1 MFENPAMQL
10 VLISAAF
17 AVITQV
23 VQLVFGNRK
32 EMRRVQKA
40 MKVKNAE
47 FKELMKKGD
56 QADKNEVERVQKEM
70 LDLSTQTMKTMPK
83 LMIVNMVVFLPLF
96 GLVSSAYDG
105 TKINLFFPLNLVW
118 AQGDWFWF
126 YVLCSFLI
134 SMVVNHAL
142 NMYDERNEKKQ
153 GTMNNAH

>member
-142 NMYDERNEKKQ
+142 NMYDEKNEKKQ

>member
-40 MKVKNAE
+40 MKAKNAE

-70 LDLSTQTMKTMPK
+70 LDLSTQTMKSMPK

-105 TKINLFFPLNLVW
+105 TKVNLFFPLNLVW

-142 NMYDERNEKKQ
+142 NMYDEKNEKKQ

>member
-17 AVITQV
+17 AVITQI

-32 EMRRVQKA
+32 EMRRVQKT
-40 MKVKNAE
+40 MKAKNAE

-70 LDLSTQTMKTMPK
+70 LDLSTQTVKSMPK

-105 TKINLFFPLNLVW
+105 TKVNLFFPLNLVW

-134 SMVVNHAL
+134 SMVVNHVM
-142 NMYDERNEKKQ
+142 NMYDEKNEKKQ

>member
-105 TKINLFFPLNLVW
+105 TKVNLFFPLNLVW

-134 SMVVNHAL
+134 SMVVNHVL
-142 NMYDERNEKKQ
+142 NMYDEKNEKKQ
-153 GTMNNAH
+153 GTMNNAQ

>member
-17 AVITQV
+17 AVITQI

-40 MKVKNAE
+40 MKAKNTE

-56 QADKNEVERVQKEM
+56 QADKNELERVQKEM
-70 LDLSTQTMKTMPK
+70 MDLSTQTMKSMPK

-105 TKINLFFPLNLVW
+105 TKINLFFPLNLIW
-118 AQGDWFWF
+118 EQGDWFWF

-134 SMVVNHAL
+134 SMVVNHVL